1 MSRTITV
8 EGDVNAVDTRVLLTG
23 QGSVT
28 APSLVVPSGMTKI
41 KKLIAAASHDGAA
54 DDGAALFFIRLGGS
68 AVLNGEQTIVF
79 GGAGN
84 QTVQAGSDAAPNTMV
99 PFQIADLDI
108 DVRPSDVISIAA
120 EFAGVDIGDT
130 AVVVTLIYG
139 KA

>member
-8 EGDVNAVDTRVLLTG
+8 EGDVNTVDSRTLLSA

-28 APSLVVPSGMTKI
+28 APSLVIPAGMTKI
-41 KKLIAAASHDGAA
+41 KKIIAAASHDGAA
-54 DDGAALFFIRLGGS
+54 DDGGALFFLRLGGS

-84 QTVQAGSDAAPNTMV
+84 QTVQSGSDAAPNVMV
-99 PFQIADLDI
+99 PFVLDDVDI
-108 DVRPSDVISIAA
+108 DVRPSDTISVAA

-130 AVVVTLIYG
+130 AVVITMVYG
-139 KA
+139 Q